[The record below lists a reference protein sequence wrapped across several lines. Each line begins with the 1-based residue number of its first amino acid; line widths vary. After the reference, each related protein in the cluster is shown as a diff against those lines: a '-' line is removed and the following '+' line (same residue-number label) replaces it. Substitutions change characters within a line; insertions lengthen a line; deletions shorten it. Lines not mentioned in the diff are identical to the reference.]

1 MYFPFFITYMIAG
14 FTVSLIAFVWAIKN
28 GQFKDQ
34 KRARYLPLMD
44 EKGAEAAGVS
54 KIHRLEVYALVFL
67 VLTGLATSA
76 AVLVFSLITRGPA

>member
-14 FTVSLIAFVWAIKN
+14 FFVSLIAFAWGVKS

-44 EKGAEAAGVS
+44 EKGVEETAVS
-54 KIHRLEVYALVFL
+54 KIHRIEAYALVLL
-67 VLTGLATSA
+67 VIAGLATSA